1 MILNE
6 INWDNMKHCQY
17 EFGSYVQAS
26 QVNNPANKN
35 LAHTVDAIYL
45 CPTTNIQG
53 GHELMDID
61 TERLI
66 TQPKVYP
73 RVMTKIF
80 IKAVEKPAESL
91 GFKKIKKINR
101 KKKEILLPDAY
112 LLAGV
117 YWVHDDNK
125 TDDIKKDE
133 NK

>member
-1 MILNE
+1 
-6 INWDNMKHCQY
+6 
-17 EFGSYVQAS
+17 
-26 QVNNPANKN
+26 
-35 LAHTVDAIYL
+35 
-45 CPTTNIQG
+45 
-53 GHELMDID
+53 MDID
-61 TERLI
+61 TEILI
-66 TQPKVYP
+66 TQLKVYP

>member
-80 IKAVEKPAESL
+80 IKAVEKLAEYQ
-91 GFKKIKKINR
+91 GFKTLKTIARGR
-101 KKKEILLPDAY
+101 KLFLL
-112 LLAGV
+112 
-117 YWVHDDNK
+117 
-125 TDDIKKDE
+125 IFICSQE
-133 NK
+133 